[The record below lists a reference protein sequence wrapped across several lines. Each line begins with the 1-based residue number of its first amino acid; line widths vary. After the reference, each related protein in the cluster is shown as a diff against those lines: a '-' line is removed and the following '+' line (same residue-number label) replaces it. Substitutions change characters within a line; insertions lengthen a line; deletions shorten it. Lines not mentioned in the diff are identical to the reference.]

1 MSDPGRCVMVTLEFE
16 DGSERHY
23 HRKFDSYILLAD
35 SPQQGF
41 RNISL
46 AGKAEGNVVM
56 LKILDQV
63 ITKKLMDMNVI
74 DPDVAKAPK
83 K

>member
-1 MSDPGRCVMVTLEFE
+1 MSQGRCVMVTLEFE

-23 HRKFDSYILLAD
+23 HREFDNYILMAD

-41 RNISL
+41 KNISM
-46 AGKAEGNVVM
+46 AGSIEWNVVL

-63 ITKKLMDMNVI
+63 ITKELMGVNVI
-74 DPDVAKAPK
+74 GPDVAKAPK